1 MTELLTRLL
10 NILHTP
16 IDMPKPWGTYHWL
29 CIIITVVMVVILV
42 KLFANCSEATTRALA
57 FIFWFIMASLELLK
71 QFSSSA
77 SIVGGEITFS
87 YQWHAIPFQFCSTPL
102 YILPLIIILRD
113 SKVRDAA
120 IMFLISF
127 STVAGITVFLTPE
140 TVYSTSAFLNVQ
152 TMVHHGIQI
161 FFGIYLA
168 FRYRRKMTLKNF
180 IGCSALFLILS
191 AVAIFLNIWIYKNH
205 GTAVDLFFIS
215 PYNRYLP
222 PVLVGLGIENIKYE
236 EFLAGFL
243 GGFITLSGIFSLIM
257 KGFTLIGKR
266 ESE

>member
-1 MTELLTRLL
+1 MTDLLVKLL
-10 NILHTP
+10 NLLRTP
-16 IDMPKPWGTYHWL
+16 SDVPKAWETYHIL
-29 CIIITVVMVVILV
+29 CIITAIVMAVVLV
-42 KLFANCSEATTRALA
+42 KLFANCSDATARVLTFA
-57 FIFWFIMASLELLK
+57 FWLIMAALELLK

-77 SIVGGEITFS
+77 SVAGGEIVFS
-87 YQWHAIPFQFCSTPL
+87 YNWQNIPFQFCSTPL
-102 YILPLIIILRD
+102 YILPLVFILKD
-113 SKVRDAA
+113 GKVRDAA

-180 IGCSALFLILS
+180 IGCSVLFLILS
-191 AVAIFLNIWIYKNH
+191 GVALYLNVWIYENYR
-205 GTAVDLFFIS
+205 TAVDLFFIS

-222 PVLVGLGIENIKYE
+222 PALKGMGIEDLRYE
-236 EFLAGFL
+236 EFLSGFL
-243 GGFITLSGIFSLIM
+243 GGFIALSGILTLIM
-257 KGFTLIGKR
+257 KGFTLIGKN
-266 ESE
+266 ESK